1 MNNGYYKTYT
11 ILLLT
16 LCTCLLQGGC
26 MVGPDYKAPEP
37 NVPAKWVGQSGLR
50 DAEPP
55 DKMLLQWWT
64 EFNDANLTS
73 LIERAMK
80 SNLDLRQAEEKIR
93 QARAEGGAV
102 GAGFWPTADATGSFS
117 RSRSGGSSATTSNL
131 FRTGLDAAWELDIFG
146 GTRRSIEAAEAD
158 IRASVEDRRDVLVT
172 LVSEVALNYVQLRGY
187 QQEILIAQN
196 NLKAQQQNADVVRR
210 RFEGGFVS
218 ALDMANADAQVA
230 TTTSQIPLIETSAQ
244 QTIYNIGVLLGQEP
258 ASLLEEL
265 SPASSIPITPPE
277 VPTGL
282 PSEMLRR
289 RPDVRRAEARIHAAT
304 ARIGV
309 AAADLFPKFN
319 LAGSLSVS
327 ADRVKS
333 MKWDSRSWSLG
344 PSVNWQ
350 IFNAGSVSYKIEAQ
364 NALQQQAVLDYK
376 KTVLTA
382 LQDVENALLS
392 YAKEQQR
399 NKSLIDAV
407 VANRKAVEL
416 STKLYAEGQTEFIS
430 VLDAQRSLYNSE
442 DALVQS
448 TRNLSTDLIA
458 LYKALGGGWS
468 SEPPDSTQK

>member
-1 MNNGYYKTYT
+1 M
-11 ILLLT
+11 
-16 LCTCLLQGGC
+16 
-26 MVGPDYKAPEP
+26 
-37 NVPAKWVGQSGLR
+37 
-50 DAEPP
+50 
-55 DKMLLQWWT
+55 
-64 EFNDANLTS
+64 
-73 LIERAMK
+73 
-80 SNLDLRQAEEKIR
+80 
-93 QARAEGGAV
+93 
-102 GAGFWPTADATGSFS
+102 
-117 RSRSGGSSATTSNL
+117 
-131 FRTGLDAAWELDIFG
+131 DAAWEMDIFG
-146 GTRRSIEAAEAD
+146 GTRRNIEAAEAD

-172 LVSEVALNYVQLRGY
+172 LASEVAINYVQLRGY
-187 QQEILIAQN
+187 QQEILIAQS
-196 NLKAQQQNADVVRR
+196 NLKAQQQSADVVRK

-230 TTTSQIPLIETSAQ
+230 TTLSQIPVLETSAQ
-244 QTIYNIGVLLGQEP
+244 QTIYNISVLLGQEP

-289 RPDVRRAEARIHAAT
+289 RPDIRRAEAQIHAAT

-344 PSVNWQ
+344 PSVDWQ

-364 NALQQQAVLDYK
+364 KALQQQAVLTYK
-376 KTVLTA
+376 KAVLTA
-382 LQDVENALLS
+382 IQDVENALLA
-392 YAKEQQR
+392 YANEREHHKAI
-399 NKSLIDAV
+399 IDAV
-407 VANRKAVEL
+407 TANRKAVEIA
-416 STKLYAEGQTEFIS
+416 TKLYVEGQTDFIS
-430 VLDAQRSLYNSE
+430 VLDAQRSLYSSE

-458 LYKALGGGWS
+458 LYKALGGGWDTRS
-468 SEPPDSTQK
+468 QD

>member
-1 MNNGYYKTYT
+1 MNKPNYKTKT
-11 ILLLT
+11 LLLLT
-16 LCTCLLQGGC
+16 SCVCLLLQAGC
-26 MVGPDYKAPEP
+26 TVGPNYQPPET
-37 NVPAKWVGQSGLR
+37 NVPAGWTEQAGAKST
-50 DAEPP
+50 ASP
-55 DKMLLQWWT
+55 DTILLQWWT

-73 LIERAMK
+73 LIKRAMK

-117 RSRSGGSSATTSNL
+117 RSRSGGSSAAMSNL
-131 FRTGLDAAWELDIFG
+131 FRTGLDAAWEMDIFG

-172 LVSEVALNYVQLRGY
+172 LASEVAINYVQLRGY
-187 QQEILIAQN
+187 QQEILIAQS
-196 NLKAQQQNADVVRR
+196 NLKAQQQSADVVRK
-210 RFEGGFVS
+210 RFEGGLVS
-218 ALDMANADAQVA
+218 ALDMANANAQVA
-230 TTTSQIPLIETSAQ
+230 TTLSQIPVLDTSAR
-244 QTIYNIGVLLGQEP
+244 QTIYNISVLLGQEP

-289 RPDVRRAEARIHAAT
+289 RPDIRRAEAQIHAAT

-333 MKWDSRSWSLG
+333 MKWDSRPWSLG

-350 IFNAGSVSYKIEAQ
+350 IFNAGSVSYNIEAKKS
-364 NALQQQAVLDYK
+364 LQEQAVLTYK
-376 KTVLTA
+376 KAVLTA
-382 LQDVENALLS
+382 IQDVENALLA
-392 YAKEQQR
+392 YANEREHHKAI
-399 NKSLIDAV
+399 IDAV
-407 VANRKAVEL
+407 TANRKAVEIA
-416 STKLYAEGQTEFIS
+416 TKLYVEGQTDFIS

-442 DALVQS
+442 DTLVQS

-458 LYKALGGGWS
+458 LYKALGGGW
-468 SEPPDSTQK
+468 ED